1 MEILFET
8 IESLLDS
15 LIPVGA
21 DLFTD
26 FATLNELISYL
37 LVLGIIYRF
46 FLYPLMK
53 LLRLVK

>member
-1 MEILFET
+1 MDILFET
-8 IESLLDS
+8 IEDLLNS

-21 DLFTD
+21 DLAND
-26 FATLNELISYL
+26 FGTLNELISYL